1 MSFSLSLV
9 GLIHEVMENGVVLDS
24 QDIDHIVKLEIIFIQ
39 IEQSKQLVIAVIQNL
54 VQELVQVELDNAP
67 VLLENFILLRP
78 ILVII
83 LRREQNAKV
92 IDE

>member
-1 MSFSLSLV
+1 
-9 GLIHEVMENGVVLDS
+9 MENGVVLDS

-67 VLLENFILLRP
+67 VLLENFILLGP

-83 LRREQNAKV
+83 LRWEQNAKV